1 MICLLFI
8 IYYLLFIIYFLFF
21 ILSNY
26 NMPKFNNGK
35 ITSSVIFYDR
45 GVPPHDKNFGFYA
58 SLNYSMLRQIVR
70 FNKQNGRPNFT
81 LF

>member
-1 MICLLFI
+1 
-8 IYYLLFIIYFLFF
+8 
-21 ILSNY
+21 
-26 NMPKFNNGK
+26 MPKFNNGK

-45 GVPPHDKNFGFYA
+45 GVPPNDKNFGFYA